1 MVNIFGTVVGFASF
15 FQSRPQGNIKI
26 DNVAFRLH
34 YDFTTGFFFLATAL
48 LSLNELFGSNIQCK
62 GYDNGKVKKAPG
74 AVTQYCWVS
83 GTFTVPGVREIHES
97 MQGVGFAGR
106 QC

>member
-15 FQSRPQGNIKI
+15 FQSRPRDDIKI

-48 LSLNELFGSNIQCK
+48 LSLNDMFGSNIQCH
-62 GYDNGKVKKAPG
+62 GYGGDGKVAAAHK
-74 AVTQYCWVS
+74 AVTQYCWIS
-83 GTFTVPGVREIHES
+83 GTYTVPGVKELAETHQGIGHE
-97 MQGVGFAGR
+97 GK
-106 QC
+106 

>member
-15 FQSRPQGNIKI
+15 FQSRPTERIKI

-34 YDFTTGFFFLATAL
+34 YDFTSGFLFLATAL
-48 LSLNELFGSNIQCK
+48 LSLNDMFGKNIQCR
-62 GYDNGKVKKAPG
+62 GYDKGVVKEAPQ

-83 GTFTVPGVREIHES
+83 GTFTVPGVKEIHENL
-97 MQGVGFAGR
+97 QGIGHAG
-106 QC
+106 Q

>member
-1 MVNIFGTVVGFASF
+1 MVNVFGTVVGFASF
-15 FQSRPQGNIKI
+15 FQSRPQGDIKI

-48 LSLNELFGSNIQCK
+48 LSLNDMFGSNIQCR
-62 GYDNGKVKKAPG
+62 GYDSKGGVAEAPG

-83 GTFTVPGVREIHES
+83 GTFTVPGVEEIHET
-97 MQGVGFAGR
+97 MQGIGHAGE
-106 QC
+106 

>member
-15 FQSRPQGNIKI
+15 FKSRPRGQITT

-48 LSLNELFGSNIQCK
+48 LGLNDMFGNNIQCR
-62 GYDNGKVKKAPG
+62 GYDTSGKIVEAPQ

-83 GTFTVPGVREIHES
+83 
-97 MQGVGFAGR
+97 
-106 QC
+106 